1 MHTITFVTLYAYP
14 DPEVGAKRVSEL
26 ANHMAEQEWVV
37 TMICR
42 EGPFNLEG
50 GRLKPAI
57 VRIGIPVPRTIYSY
71 LKPLVPAALRGS
83 KGGPSTAIADAG
95 GQLPDEPQ
103 RGLIHAL
110 RGSYL
115 DITMAI
121 DEFKL
126 WSVRALRRALK
137 ETRRNRPDILFC
149 SGPVWS
155 PVVAVIAAGCI
166 RRIPVVL
173 DFRDPWYRDDMSF
186 GRIAATLSRHFE
198 RWCVMRSAMISCTSE
213 SICETLRQR
222 YPQVAARVL
231 CIRNGFDPGDDVHS
245 PAPVGELQIL
255 FAGSIYHA
263 RNPMPL
269 LEGLRLLTEDRTID
283 ASRVHLTMV
292 GDCRQWRG
300 IDLSKWVSHYGL
312 GETVTIGPAVSK
324 DEVRQLTVASNVLA
338 NFSQG
343 QKAMIPAKLFEQIA
357 ARRTVLLFAE
367 CDSES
372 ARCVEQVPDIIR
384 LDEDPVKVR
393 DTLRDLYDRYV
404 RGQGHLAG
412 GLVDVSAFSRS
423 RSNDT
428 FLSSISRILTQEA
441 EPSDSGGYC
450 SRDPV

>member
-1 MHTITFVTLYAYP
+1 MTLYAYP

-26 ANHMAEQEWVV
+26 ANCMADQEWVV

-50 GRLKPAI
+50 GRLKPAV
-57 VRIGIPVPRTIYSY
+57 VRVGIPVPRTIYSY
-71 LKPLVPAALRGS
+71 LKPLVPAALRRSDGAL
-83 KGGPSTAIADAG
+83 STAIADAG

-110 RGSYL
+110 RGMYL
-115 DITMAI
+115 DVTMAI

-126 WSVRALRRALK
+126 WSLRALRRTLK
-137 ETRRNRPDILFC
+137 ETRGSRPDILFC

-155 PVVAVIAAGCI
+155 PVVVAIAAGCI
-166 RRIPVVL
+166 RGIPVVV

-186 GRIAATLSRHFE
+186 GRISAAVNRYFE
-198 RWCVMRSAMISCTSE
+198 RWCVTRSAMISCTSE
-213 SICETLRQR
+213 SICEILRQR
-222 YPQVAARVL
+222 YPQVASKVL
-231 CIRNGFDPGDDVHS
+231 CIRNGYDRGDDVHS
-245 PAPVGELQIL
+245 PAPVGDLRIL

-263 RNPMPL
+263 RSPMPL
-269 LEGLRLLTEDRTID
+269 LEGLRLLAEDREID

-300 IDLSKWVSHYGL
+300 IDLREWVSHYGL
-312 GETVTIGPAVSK
+312 SERVTIRPAVSR

-367 CDSES
+367 GDSEA
-372 ARCVEQVPDIIR
+372 ARCVEQVADIIR
-384 LDEDPVKVR
+384 LDDDPAKVR
-393 DTLRDLYDRYV
+393 DALRDLYRRYV
-404 RGQGHLAG
+404 LGHGHPA
-412 GLVDVSAFSRS
+412 DSFADISEFSRS

-428 FLSSISRILTQEA
+428 FLALISQILAQDA
-441 EPSDSGGYC
+441 ESADSPAHCDRDSG
-450 SRDPV
+450 